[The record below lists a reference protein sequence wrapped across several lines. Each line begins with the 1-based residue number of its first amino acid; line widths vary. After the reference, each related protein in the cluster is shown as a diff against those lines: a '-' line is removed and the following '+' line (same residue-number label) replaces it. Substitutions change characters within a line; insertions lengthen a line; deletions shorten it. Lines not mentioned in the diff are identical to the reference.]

1 MMVVLFIFPN
11 FKNSSKDHFMK
22 HLRYSIYLLLCLLIA
37 YTAIAQKANSSNV
50 QNSNSA
56 EKARWEKHVAQTTII
71 RDEWGV
77 PHIYGKTDADAVFGL
92 MYAQCEENF
101 PQIEKNYLEML
112 GRLQELKENDISVT
126 HHEEKIYAD
135 LMMKLIQDST
145 DAIKDYNKSPVWFQK
160 LLQAH
165 ADGINYYLAKHPN
178 VRPQVITKFK
188 PWYHLMWTDGSVS
201 PTRSGGIKEIDV
213 AKFYGQVKDGDVYNK
228 ASSQNLFDMEDKTL
242 KGSNGFAIAPMHSK
256 SGNAMLYINPHVPF
270 YFRSEMHMVSE
281 EGLNVYGAVTW
292 GQLFIYQG
300 FNEHAG
306 WMHTSSYADVA
317 DVYLEKVVKNAS
329 AFTYEYENKQLP
341 IITRVID
348 VKYYDNGVLKTKLIN
363 TYKTHHGPVM
373 GSKDGKWLSLHE
385 NNRSLNALIE
395 CWTRT
400 KSKNLKDYTTALNL
414 LANNSNNTVYADA
427 DGNIAYWHGNFMPKR
442 NDPSFDYTR
451 PVDGT
456 LKATD
461 WNGVHPLNEIVQ
473 SINPVNGWLQN
484 CNATPFTVAGDYSP
498 KATNYPSYMA
508 PDGEN
513 PRGLNAVRLLGT
525 IDKINLD
532 ELIKLGYNKHLT
544 AFDIL
549 LPSMISESRKIQT
562 DTNVE
567 RARKNLMTPELE
579 KALDYLEKWNHDA
592 NTNSIAQSIAIM
604 WMSEMNNPN
613 NHFQFSFVPSTEE
626 EGTMMIKRFESINE
640 KEINLKLFCLKNAL
654 NNLKATYGSWE
665 IPWGQIN
672 RYQRVNP
679 GTNFNDSEASIA
691 VAQTSS
697 KYGQLPAF
705 ESKIMF
711 SENNSRTTKRYGY
724 SGNSFVAAVSFGKK
738 LEAKTIITGGQSR
751 WANDKHFT
759 DQAQDYIDGNFKT
772 IHFYKEDVLA
782 HKVTSYKPG
791 LER

>member
-1 MMVVLFIFPN
+1 MKPLNKVLFI
-11 FKNSSKDHFMK
+11 SSM
-22 HLRYSIYLLLCLLIA
+22 LLS
-37 YTAIAQKANSSNV
+37 YTFSFSQSSHKTIV
-50 QNSNSA
+50 DA
-56 EKARWEKHVAQTTII
+56 EKARWEKHVAQTKII
-71 RDEWGV
+71 RDEWGI

-112 GRLQELKENDISVT
+112 GRLQELKENDIAVT
-126 HHEEKIYAD
+126 KKDDKIYAD

-145 DAIKDYNKSPVWFQK
+145 DAIKDYKNSPIWFQN

-165 ADGINYYLAKHPN
+165 ADGINYYLYKHPN
-178 VRPQVITKFK
+178 ARPQVIEKFK

-201 PTRSGGIKEIDV
+201 PTRSGGIKEQDV
-213 AKFYGQVKDGDVYNK
+213 ASFYGNIKESISYTMDPEQH
-228 ASSQNLFDMEDKTL
+228 QFTHQFTHQFDMEEKTL
-242 KGSNGFAIAPMHSK
+242 KGSNGFAIAPKHSK

-281 EGLNVYGAVTW
+281 QGLNVYGAVTW
-292 GQLFIYQG
+292 GQMFIYQG

-317 DVYLEKVVKNAS
+317 DVYLEKVTKQATGFS
-329 AFTYEYENKQLP
+329 YEYDKKLLP
-341 IITRVID
+341 VSTRVID
-348 VKYYDNGVLKTKLIN
+348 IKYYDNGILKTKEIV

-385 NNRSLNALIE
+385 NNRSLNALLE

-400 KSKNLKDYTTALNL
+400 KAKNINDYKNALNL

-442 NDPSFDYTR
+442 NDASFDYTR

-456 LKATD
+456 IKATD

-473 SINPVNGWLQN
+473 SINPINGWLQN
-484 CNATPFTVAGDYSP
+484 CNATPFTVAGKNSP
-498 KATNYPSYMA
+498 KPENYPSYMA

-513 PRGLNAVRLLGT
+513 PRGLNAVRLLES
-525 IDKINLD
+525 IDKINLE
-532 ELIKLGYNKHLT
+532 ELIELGYNKHLT

-549 LPSMISESRKIQT
+549 LPSMISESRKIQA

-567 RARKNLMTPELE
+567 RARKNLMTPQLE
-579 KALDYLEKWNHDA
+579 KAIGYLEKWNHDA
-592 NTNSIAQSIAIM
+592 DTNSIAQTIAIM
-604 WMSEMNNPN
+604 WMTEMNNPN
-613 NHFQFSFVPSTEE
+613 NHFKFSFAPSTEE
-626 EGTMMIKRFESINE
+626 EGTMMIKKYLSINE
-640 KEINLKLFCLKNAL
+640 KEINLKLYCLNNAL
-654 NNLKATYGSWE
+654 NNLKATYGTWE
-665 IPWGQIN
+665 IPWGSIN

-679 GTNFNDSEASIA
+679 GAHFKDTDFSIA

-697 KYGQLPAF
+697 KFGQLPAF
-705 ESKIMF
+705 ESRALTYP
-711 SENNSRTTKRYGY
+711 NATLKRYGY
-724 SGNSFVAAVSFGKK
+724 SGNSFIAAVSFGKR

-759 DQAQDYIDGNFKT
+759 DQAQMYIDGKFKN

-782 HKVTSYKPG
+782 HKVTEYKPG

>member
-1 MMVVLFIFPN
+1 MKNLFKVFTLAILLMLSKLNFAQSKLPN
-11 FKNSSKDHFMK
+11 KSS
-22 HLRYSIYLLLCLLIA
+22 
-37 YTAIAQKANSSNV
+37 AITNEQ
-50 QNSNSA
+50 
-56 EKARWEKHVAQTTII
+56 ARWDKHVAQTTII
-71 RDEWGV
+71 RDNWGI

-101 PQIEKNYLEML
+101 PQIEKNFLEML
-112 GRLQELKENDISVT
+112 GRLMELKSNDFSGT
-126 HHEEKIYAD
+126 NQESKIYAD
-135 LMMKLIQDST
+135 LMMKLIQDSA
-145 DAIKDYNKSPVWFQK
+145 DAIKDYNNSPAWFQK

-178 VRPQVITKFK
+178 VHPEVITKFK

-201 PTRSGGIKEIDV
+201 PTRSGGIKLKDV
-213 AKFYGQVKDGDVYNK
+213 EYFYGGIVRSHDVYQKSVIENP
-228 ASSQNLFDMEDKTL
+228 FDMEEKTL

-292 GQLFIYQG
+292 GQMFIYQG

-317 DVYLEKVVKNAS
+317 DVYLEKVSKKGD

-341 IITRVID
+341 ITTKVID
-348 VKYYDNGVLKTKLIN
+348 VNYYDNGVLKTKQTT

-373 GSKDGKWLSLHE
+373 GEKDGKWLSLHE

-400 KSKNLKDYTTALNL
+400 KSKNLKEYTNALNL

-427 DGNIAYWHGNFMPKR
+427 DGNIAYWHGNYMPKR
-442 NDPSFDYTR
+442 NDPSFDYAR
-451 PVDGT
+451 PVDGSI
-456 LKATD
+456 KATD
-461 WNGVHPLNEIVQ
+461 WNGVHSLNEIVQ

-484 CNATPFTVAGDYSP
+484 CNATPFTVAGINSP
-498 KATNYPSYMA
+498 KSENYPSYMA

-513 PRGLNAVRLLGT
+513 PRGLNAVRLLSA
-525 IDKINLD
+525 IDKISLD
-532 ELIKLGYNKHLT
+532 ELIQLGYNKHLT

-549 LPSMISESRKIQT
+549 LPSLISESRKTQENPNIEKGRQ
-562 DTNVE
+562 N
-567 RARKNLMTPELE
+567 AMTPEIE
-579 KALDYLEKWNHDA
+579 KAIKYLEDWNHDA
-592 NTNSIAQSIAIM
+592 DTNSIAQTIAVT
-604 WMSEMNNPN
+604 WMAEMNNNPTGIA
-613 NHFQFSFVPSTEE
+613 FTPSTEE
-626 EGTMMIKRFESINE
+626 EGTRLVKRLESFNE
-640 KEINLKLFCLKNAL
+640 KNIDFKLYHLKDALSNLKG
-654 NNLKATYGSWE
+654 TYGTWE

-679 GTNFNDSEASIA
+679 GDNFNDSLPSIA

-697 KYGQLPAF
+697 KFGQLPAF

-711 SENNSRTTKRYGY
+711 PPNKPRTKKRYGY
-724 SGNSFVAAVSFGKK
+724 SGNSFVAAVSFGKR

-759 DQAQDYIDGNFKT
+759 DQAQMYIDGNFKN
-772 IHFYKEDVLA
+772 IYFYKEDVLA

-791 LER
+791 FER

>member
-1 MMVVLFIFPN
+1 MKLLFN
-11 FKNSSKDHFMK
+11 
-22 HLRYSIYLLLCLLIA
+22 LLSIALLLIFSN
-37 YTAIAQKANSSNV
+37 TVSAQN
-50 QNSNSA
+50 
-56 EKARWEKHVAQTTII
+56 EKARWEKHVAQTNII
-71 RDEWGV
+71 RDEWGI

-101 PQIEKNYLEML
+101 PQVEKNYLEML

-135 LMMKLIQDST
+135 LMMKLIQDSSE
-145 DAIKDYNKSPVWFQK
+145 AIKDYNNSPVWFQK

-165 ADGINYYLAKHPN
+165 ADGINYYLAKHPK
-178 VRPQVITKFK
+178 VHPEVITKFK

-201 PTRSGGIKEIDV
+201 PTRSGGIKELDV
-213 AKFYGQVKDGDVYNK
+213 AAFYGQMEEADVYNK
-228 ASSQNLFDMEDKTL
+228 VSVQNPFDMEDKTL

-292 GQLFIYQG
+292 GQMFIYQG

-317 DVYLEKVVKNAS
+317 DVYLEKVSKKGD
-329 AFTYEYENKQLP
+329 AFTYEYEKQQLP
-341 IITRVID
+341 ISTRLID
-348 VKYYDNGVLKTKLIN
+348 VKYYENGILKTKQIT

-373 GSKDGKWLSLHE
+373 GSKEGKWLSLHE
-385 NNRSLNALIE
+385 NNRSLNALLE
-395 CWTRT
+395 CWIRT
-400 KSKNLKDYTTALNL
+400 KSKNINDYTTALNL

-427 DGNIAYWHGNFMPKR
+427 DGNIAYWHGNYMPKR

-456 LKATD
+456 IKATD

-473 SINPVNGWLQN
+473 SINPINGWLQN
-484 CNATPFTVAGDYSP
+484 CNATPFTVAGNNSP
-498 KATNYPSYMA
+498 KAENYPSYMA

-513 PRGLNAVRLLGT
+513 PRGLNAVRLLEGV
-525 IDKINLD
+525 DKISLD
-532 ELIKLGYNKHLT
+532 ELIQLGYNKHLS
-544 AFDIL
+544 AFDML
-549 LPSMISESRKIQT
+549 LPSLIAESRKIQA
-562 DTNVE
+562 DSNME
-567 RARKNLMTPELE
+567 RVRKNLMTPPVE
-579 KALDYLEKWNHDA
+579 KAIGYLEKWNHDA
-592 NTNSIAQSIAIM
+592 DTNSIAQTIAIM
-604 WMSEMNNPN
+604 WMTELNNPTN
-613 NHFQFSFVPSTEE
+613 NREFAPGTEE
-626 EGTMMIKRFESINE
+626 EGTQIVKRYKTINNKPLNE
-640 KEINLKLFCLKNAL
+640 KLQYLNLALAKLN
-654 NNLKATYGSWE
+654 ATYGNWE

-672 RYQRVNP
+672 RYQRVSP
-679 GTNFNDSEASIA
+679 GAKFSDGASSIA

-705 ESKIMF
+705 ESRIMMAQNKP
-711 SENNSRTTKRYGY
+711 STTKRYGY
-724 SGNSFVAAVSFGKK
+724 SGNSFVAAVNFGKR

-751 WANDKHFT
+751 WAYDKHFT
-759 DQAQDYIDGNFKT
+759 DQAQMYIDGNFKT